1 MACFAFNDSAAIQGG
16 DFMNRKMLALAI
28 SLCLVCAIVAGVAAQ
43 TLTNPTSNTV
53 VGTATQPATYGEHGE
68 VILQLPQPSNAT
80 NSNMPSHPTT
90 LRLVASS
97 FDDRSSFGASDTL
110 LVLLWIPAT
119 DQFVPVAQINS
130 VSDPT
135 LDTHIQALWNGTPIW
150 NPIMHNV
157 IDVNGFSVS
166 REGSL
171 IIANLTVPVTITLPF
186 NLMSGTPNAGW
197 GNLTFVLPPLALT
210 FHPIGSPVP
219 LHEVVKLP
227 SGFTL
232 DINSLMNPA
241 WVRADIPMWIKNSWI
256 ECSGHICTDLVQT
269 VVPPT
274 T

>member
-1 MACFAFNDSAAIQGG
+1 
-16 DFMNRKMLALAI
+16 MLALAL
-28 SLCLVCAIVAGVAAQ
+28 SLCLVCSIVVGVAAQ
-43 TLTNPTSNTV
+43 TLTNPTNNTTV
-53 VGTATQPATYGEHGE
+53 TQPATYGEHGE

-90 LRLVASS
+90 LRLIASS
-97 FDDRSSFGASDTL
+97 FDNRSSFGASDTL
-110 LVLLWIPAT
+110 LVLIWVPAA
-119 DQFVPVAQINS
+119 DQFIPVAQINS

-135 LDTHIQALWNGTPIW
+135 LDAHIQAVWNNTPVW

-166 REGSL
+166 RVGSL

-186 NLMSGTPNAGW
+186 NQMTGTPNAAW
-197 GNLTFVLPPLALT
+197 GNLTFILPPLTLT

-219 LHEVVKLP
+219 LHEVSKLP

-232 DINSLMNPA
+232 DITSLMNPA
-241 WVRADIPMWIKNSWI
+241 WVRSDIPMWLKNAWMES
-256 ECSGHICTDLVQT
+256 SGHICTNLIQAGI
-269 VVPPT
+269 PPT